1 MLAFLG
7 FCDSSLLLSALVG
20 RRHTD
25 QRGPS
30 LGDLD
35 RFVGEFEFDLR
46 RPSE

>member
-1 MLAFLG
+1 VLAFLG
-7 FCDSSLLLSALVG
+7 FCDGSLLLSALVG

-35 RFVGEFEFDLR
+35 RLVGEFEFDLR
-46 RPSE
+46 RLSE